1 MVVVMDSKSGEVLA
15 MANVRRDPVTGAA
28 AVSSA
33 NHALVDAYEP
43 GSVAKLITASA
54 ALEEGVIDTERHMEV
69 PGQIRMYD
77 FDFTDAWPHPTE
89 WWGIRDIVR
98 LSSNIG
104 TIFLARDLGPERMEQ
119 YMHAFGVGVDT
130 GLGFPGETAGILKP
144 ADQLQG
150 SEKVTLSYGQGVG
163 TTSVQL
169 AAAVNTIANGG
180 VYVAPSLVKATVDGK
195 GDLQPAPPA
204 ATRQVLRPQVTAT
217 MTEIL
222 RSVVCA
228 GTAKLAKVPGY
239 AVAGKTGT
247 AYKAQ
252 GDGYEGAGGRKYVA
266 SFAGFVPAE
275 APRLSINVSIDEPVG
290 SHYGGSVAAP
300 LFSQVAQE
308 ALRLQEVPPSPDGG
322 TCPNDPAPSA

>member
-1 MVVVMDSKSGEVLA
+1 
-15 MANVRRDPVTGAA
+15 VRRDPDTGQA
-28 AVSSA
+28 AVTDA
-33 NHALVDAYEP
+33 NLAVIDSYEP

-69 PGQIRMYD
+69 PGFIRMYD
-77 FDFTDAWPHPTE
+77 FDFTDAWPHGTE

-104 TIFLARDLGPERMEQ
+104 TIFLAKDLGAQRMEK
-119 YMHAFGVGVDT
+119 YLHGFGIGVPS
-130 GLGFPGETAGILKP
+130 GLDFPGETPGILKP
-144 ADQLQG
+144 VDKWQG
-150 SEKVTLSYGQGVG
+150 SEKVTVSYGQGVG
-163 TTSVQL
+163 TTSLQL
-169 AAAVNTIANGG
+169 ASAVNVIANRGE
-180 VYVAPSLVKATVDGK
+180 YIAPSLVKATVDGS
-195 GDLQPAPPA
+195 GRLVPA
-204 ATRQVLRPQVTAT
+204 AQSERHEVIRPETAAT

-252 GDGYEGAGGRKYVA
+252 GNGYEGAGGRKYVA

-275 APRLSINVSIDEPVG
+275 APRLSINVSIDEPIG
-290 SHYGGSVAAP
+290 DHYGGEVAAP

-308 ALRLQEVPPSPDGG
+308 ALRVLEVPPSPDGG
-322 TCPNDPAPSA
+322 ACPGDPAAAP